1 MAQDFPTASAAV
13 YPVNRSM
20 ARSPTADHVL
30 RVDDTDLVRH
40 RVKDG
45 LQREGFG
52 MLRAHGCRIA
62 YGGADAA
69 PPIET
74 KCPAMRHWARILLS
88 LALVAGTGCGQTEAP
103 GPEKE
108 TVVLLHGMGRSRA
121 SLWILEERLQRA
133 GYLTLNFPYSSK
145 AESIDVL
152 SETLRSFIKDNVT
165 TKRYHLVG
173 HSLGN
178 IIVRNGFKGAYREGL
193 TRVVML
199 APPNGPA
206 HLAKALKELGVYR
219 WRTGDSGQ
227 KLASEA
233 FYKELPVPSVPFGVI
248 AGDRGQRLTFDEA
261 NDGVVAVENTKLEG
275 MADWILLHHAHTFI
289 MNSKDSAEQC
299 IHFLQHGRFERGE
312 TDGSGNE

>member
-1 MAQDFPTASAAV
+1 M
-13 YPVNRSM
+13 
-20 ARSPTADHVL
+20 
-30 RVDDTDLVRH
+30 
-40 RVKDG
+40 
-45 LQREGFG
+45 
-52 MLRAHGCRIA
+52 
-62 YGGADAA
+62 
-69 PPIET
+69 ET
-74 KCPAMRHWARILLS
+74 KRPAMRHWAPVLLS
-88 LALVAGTGCGQTEAP
+88 LALAAGTGCGQAAAP

-121 SLWILEERLQRA
+121 SLWILEQRLKRA

-145 AESIDVL
+145 AESIDAL
-152 SETLRSFIKDNVT
+152 SETLRSFLEDNVT
-165 TKRYHLVG
+165 TIRYHLVG

-178 IIVRNGFKGAYREGL
+178 IIVRNGFKGAYRDGL

-206 HLAKALKELGVYR
+206 RLAKAFKNLGIYR
-219 WRTGDSGQ
+219 FLTGDSGQ

-261 NDGVVAVENTKLEG
+261 NDSIVAVENTKLEG

-289 MNSKDSAEQC
+289 MNSEDTAQQC
-299 IHFLQHGRFERGE
+299 IHFLHHGRFKRGE
-312 TDGSGNE
+312 TDGSGGE